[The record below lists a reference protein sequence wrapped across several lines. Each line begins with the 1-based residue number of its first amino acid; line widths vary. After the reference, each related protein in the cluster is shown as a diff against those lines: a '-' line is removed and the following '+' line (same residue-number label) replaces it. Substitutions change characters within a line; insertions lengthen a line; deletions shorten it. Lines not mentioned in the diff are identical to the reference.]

1 MTAHLTHKAFW
12 LDWPADLEALFGRPA
27 PLIVEIGFGS
37 GTFLLALAQQHP
49 ASNILGIET
58 AHYSLNETEGRLTRH
73 PRPNVRLID
82 GDAVMTFAYLL
93 PPQSIDALFINF
105 PDPFP
110 KTGHAHRRLLT
121 AHSLALFASHLKPGA
136 PLTIA
141 TDVRLYAESIAA
153 DLAST
158 RGLTNTHKTAW
169 IDAIPGRTVTRYERK
184 ARAQGVTPHYFEWRR
199 DDSALIEPPAVPIQ
213 PPREEA
219 DLSNIVIQ
227 STLTLD
233 QIQTAFERQN
243 HNEGEVHIRLLD
255 AYQDARKTEILIDTF
270 VDEPYIEQRL
280 GIAIAARGDRFV
292 VRLAP
297 IGVPRAT
304 TGTHLA
310 VRYVV
315 EWLKTLDP
323 ALTVLHDNATPDHE
337 PA

>member
-1 MTAHLTHKAFW
+1 MTTHLTHKAVW
-12 LDWPADLEALFGRPA
+12 LDWPADLAALFGRSA
-27 PLIVEIGFGS
+27 PLIVEIGFGG

-49 ASNILGIET
+49 DSNILGIET

-93 PPQSIDALFINF
+93 PPESIDALFINF

-121 AHSLALFASHLKPGA
+121 AHSLALFTSRLKPGA

-141 TDVRLYAESIAA
+141 TDVRPYAESIAA
-153 DLAST
+153 DLAVT
-158 RGLTNTHKTAW
+158 RGLANTHKTAW

-184 ARAQGVTPHYFEWRR
+184 ARTQGVTPHYFEWRR
-199 DDSALIEPPAVPIQ
+199 DFTTIELPAIPTQ

-233 QIQTAFERQN
+233 QIQNAFERQN
-243 HNEGEVHIRLLD
+243 RNEGEVHIRLLD

-280 GIAIAARGDRFV
+280 GIAIAARGERFV

-310 VRYVV
+310 VRFVA